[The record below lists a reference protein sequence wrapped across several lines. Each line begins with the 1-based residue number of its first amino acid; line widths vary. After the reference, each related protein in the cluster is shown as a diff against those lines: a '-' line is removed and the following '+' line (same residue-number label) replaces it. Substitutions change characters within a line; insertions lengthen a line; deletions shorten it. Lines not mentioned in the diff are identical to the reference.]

1 MVITFRDSQAIALMN
16 ACKECG
22 YSIPDDTEL
31 VCILNSKYLTM
42 MRPTISTYN
51 IPEYDLGAVAMRLL
65 TKMLV
70 EDESVKQNKDIEIFK
85 IIEIRVRFELFFILR
100 FWFRDRTKSL

>member
-1 MVITFRDSQAIALMN
+1 
-16 ACKECG
+16 
-22 YSIPDDTEL
+22 
-31 VCILNSKYLTM
+31 M

-70 EDESVKQNKDIEIFK
+70 DDESVKQNKDIEISFSK
-85 IIEIRVRFELFFILR
+85 MFRETTKGAINLDGVRWICSPR
-100 FWFRDRTKSL
+100 F